1 MADTPPIR
9 VLLVDDEVSYLR
21 VLTKRLTL
29 RGMEP
34 MAVQNGQEAIRV
46 IKEHEFDIALLDLKM
61 VGMDGL
67 ETLRMISLMAPELKV
82 ILLTGHGGEKEARK
96 AVQLGA
102 VDYLVK
108 PCDLDTLIARI
119 NAAVTKTATDH
130 THSTS

>member
-1 MADTPPIR
+1 MTDTPPIR

-21 VLTKRLTL
+21 VLTKRLAL